1 MADVIVEEV
10 TPQLIEDREGI
21 AAMNLQF
28 RLNKYGTVDPRAEY
42 KLLLKKQ
49 PVTTMIAYEVIGII
63 CENARLI

>member
-10 TPQLIEDREGI
+10 TPQLIEEREGI

-42 KLLLKKQ
+42 KLQLKKH
-49 PVTTMIAYEVIGII
+49 PVSTLIAYEEIGTL